1 MFIKRICKIENVLF
15 EEVNYKFF
23 AFLDGNALI
32 AIVLRN
38 FFDNIISLR
47 TSPGGILALSE

>member
-32 AIVLRN
+32 AMFEHN
-38 FFDNIISLR
+38 
-47 TSPGGILALSE
+47 

>member
-1 MFIKRICKIENVLF
+1 VFF